1 MMLQQTTFLLVL
13 YLMFLCAGHGISSKR
28 YGDGEIGSLQSSSS
42 SSSSSSSFKKTFN
55 KLASYTKDSDKRQ
68 DDKKSFDLLAM
79 TSKEDVNE
87 KLKAPIFIGNSTG
100 IKQQQQQ
107 QQPKIMDV
115 PMSGDGDED
124 EEDGK
129 LILVMKETT
138 STSYHDIKQDKKKHS
153 FDGVFVHNVNKHP
166 VVETISREE
175 SLKAIYLLDK
185 GMFPLLHL

>member
-1 MMLQQTTFLLVL
+1 
-13 YLMFLCAGHGISSKR
+13 
-28 YGDGEIGSLQSSSS
+28 
-42 SSSSSSSFKKTFN
+42 
-55 KLASYTKDSDKRQ
+55 
-68 DDKKSFDLLAM
+68 M

-107 QQPKIMDV
+107 PAKIMDV

-129 LILVMKETT
+129 LILVMRETT
-138 STSYHDIKQDKKKHS
+138 STSYHNIKDKKKHS